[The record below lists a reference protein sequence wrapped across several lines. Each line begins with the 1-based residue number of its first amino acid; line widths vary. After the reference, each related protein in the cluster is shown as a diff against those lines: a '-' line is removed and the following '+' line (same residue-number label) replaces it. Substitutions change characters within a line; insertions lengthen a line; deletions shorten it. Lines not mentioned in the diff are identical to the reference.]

1 MGEVIERITL
11 VNIYDEGNLR
21 HGYIKETE
29 VRKVNLRTLL
39 DTSAT
44 NLVINE
50 KTRLKLGL
58 GIRKTGE
65 VTLGH
70 GKRKPCSYTEWVT
83 VCWKDRQAVCE
94 AIVLPHAKETLYFM
108 EDYSLRID
116 SHDLL
121 VYIHG
126 TGVWHLADVAQ
137 VSGAIAKTTGTGTS
151 PPISPPMAN
160 LPRKQQISALNSATK
175 GA

>member
-94 AIVLPHAKETLYFM
+94 AIVLPHAKETLLGVIPLEQM
-108 EDYSLRID
+108 DLRVNVAEQK
-116 SHDLL
+116 LEG
-121 VYIHG
+121 VHG
-126 TGVWHLADVAQ
+126 AEWTRYV
-137 VSGAIAKTTGTGTS
+137 
-151 PPISPPMAN
+151 
-160 LPRKQQISALNSATK
+160 R
-175 GA
+175 

>member
-94 AIVLPHAKETLYFM
+94 AIVLPHAKETLLGVIPLEQM
-108 EDYSLRID
+108 DLRVNVAEQKLE
-116 SHDLL
+116 SA
-121 VYIHG
+121 HG
-126 TGVWHLADVAQ
+126 DEWTRYV
-137 VSGAIAKTTGTGTS
+137 
-151 PPISPPMAN
+151 
-160 LPRKQQISALNSATK
+160 R
-175 GA
+175 